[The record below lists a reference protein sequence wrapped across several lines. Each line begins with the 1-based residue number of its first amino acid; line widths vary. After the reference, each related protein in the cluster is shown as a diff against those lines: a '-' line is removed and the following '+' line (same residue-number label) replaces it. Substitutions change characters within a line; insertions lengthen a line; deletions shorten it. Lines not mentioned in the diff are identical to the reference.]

1 VPEIETIAVIGAGT
15 MGRGIAYAAAY
26 GGYNTVLEDV
36 SRHVLENAVGWI
48 RQSFDEGVA
57 RGKVEAGV
65 RDKAL
70 SLITTAGNVE
80 DGIRELLD
88 APLDD
93 GFREE
98 RLLRQPLEISRRY
111 SVGRILT
118 PDFHGHV
125 SAEFGIVDRAH
136 EVVEW
141 REPDLLVFRAGFMV
155 ESEKFLPCASL
166 LPIR

>member
-1 VPEIETIAVIGAGT
+1 MRWPDDGADHSVPSPLQMGLPGLRTGLLVPETILDVL
-15 MGRGIAYAAAY
+15 AAFA
-26 GGYNTVLEDV
+26 NQRDNCFLDRV
-36 SRHVLENAVGWI
+36 SDMHLC
-48 RQSFDEGVA
+48 EG
-57 RGKVEAGV
+57 
-65 RDKAL
+65 
-70 SLITTAGNVE
+70 VE